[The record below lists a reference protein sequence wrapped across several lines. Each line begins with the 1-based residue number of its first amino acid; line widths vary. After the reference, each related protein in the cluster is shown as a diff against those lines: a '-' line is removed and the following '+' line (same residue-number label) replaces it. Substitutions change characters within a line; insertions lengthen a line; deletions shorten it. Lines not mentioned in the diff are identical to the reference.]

1 MSARYN
7 PRKEHD
13 VRRRAGFKQ
22 VKKTFLIVCEGKN
35 TEPEYFNAFRLTSAT
50 VKAVG
55 KGLGTM
61 SLVKEAI
68 VIREDARRKG
78 KSFDSCWIVFD
89 KDDYNDF
96 DEAIAFANGNG
107 FQVAYSNQAF
117 ELWFLLHFKAYSGPL
132 DRSRYASL
140 LTKHL
145 GVEYSKRAGFAA
157 TLYNIL
163 KPYQESAIKNA
174 KTLMTEMS
182 GVKPSAAESSTTVH
196 NLIMELNNHLDW

>member
-13 VRRRAGFKQ
+13 VRRRAGFKLT
-22 VKKTFLIVCEGKN
+22 KKTFLIVCEGEN

-68 VIREDARRKG
+68 AIREEARRKG
-78 KSFDSCWIVFD
+78 KNFDFCWLVFD

-96 DEAIAFANGNG
+96 DEAIAFARENG
-107 FQVAYSNQAF
+107 FKVSYSNQAF
-117 ELWFLLHFKAYSGPL
+117 ELWFLLHFKLYKGPL
-132 DRSRYASL
+132 NRSRYASL

-145 GVEYSKRAGFAA
+145 GMEYSMKSGFAA
-157 TLYNIL
+157 TLYNII
-163 KPYQESAIKNA
+163 KPFQDSAIKNA
-174 KTLMTEMS
+174 QILMEETKDI
-182 GVKPSAAESSTTVH
+182 KPSMAESSTTVH
-196 NLIMELNNHLDW
+196 ELVMKLNEFVD